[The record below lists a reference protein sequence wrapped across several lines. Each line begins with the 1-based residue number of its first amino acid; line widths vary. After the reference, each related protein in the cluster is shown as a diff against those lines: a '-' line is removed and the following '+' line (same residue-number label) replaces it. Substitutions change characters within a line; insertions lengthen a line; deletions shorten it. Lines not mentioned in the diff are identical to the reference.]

1 MFSGKIIL
9 MDTLTVVAVTII
21 ILLGFSV
28 NYLLDPDIRQ
38 TALNFVLWIFG
49 ALLIFSAVK
58 SFYLGEMSTFTASE
72 GEVKI
77 LMDKNPLVS
86 IVTTCFN
93 AEKTIERTIKSVI
106 NQNYSNIEYIIIDAC
121 STDKTI
127 KYRRDSIG

>member
-72 GEVKI
+72 GEVRI
-77 LMDKNPLVS
+77 LMDKHPLRFWGSWIFKVILGS
-86 IVTTCFN
+86 FILYFLYN
-93 AEKTIERTIKSVI
+93 KSNQKKIE
-106 NQNYSNIEYIIIDAC
+106 
-121 STDKTI
+121 
-127 KYRRDSIG
+127 

>member
-72 GEVKI
+72 GEVRI
-77 LMDKNPLVS
+77 LMDKHPLRFWGSWIFKVILGS
-86 IVTTCFN
+86 CILYFLYN
-93 AEKTIERTIKSVI
+93 KSNQKKIE
-106 NQNYSNIEYIIIDAC
+106 
-121 STDKTI
+121 
-127 KYRRDSIG
+127 